1 MTERFLRFLQLLI
14 TSVDVLTLNIVFF
27 TLILLFPGN
36 LFRQNWEYGYLAI
49 FLTIAW
55 LTIGL
60 IGNIYQ
66 RKNIFSFE
74 NFTRQSMHA
83 IVYFIAITSIYLF
96 FFQQYTISRA
106 FILVFLTSIPI
117 SFLINRFIFFSVY
130 EHFKRKDYLL
140 DKVLFV
146 GYNNISKR
154 LITYFEENAYNKEII
169 GICDESEHI
178 NEVYHYPILSNIS
191 GAFEVCKQYGANEI
205 FSSIAPEQNPKIYEL
220 MQFADQNCIR
230 FRIVP
235 DISLLVKNKVHI
247 NYINEMPVLT
257 LRDEP
262 LEDLSN
268 RIKKRLFD
276 IVISF
281 LVIVF
286 ILSWLVPIL
295 ALIIKLDSRG
305 PVFFKQSRS
314 GKEKKS
320 FLCIKFRSMQINKH
334 SDIKQ
339 ATKNDGRF
347 TRIGK
352 FLRRSNLDE
361 FPQFFNVLIG
371 QMSIVGPRPHMLK
384 HTDEYSQLADQ
395 YMVRHFMKPGIT
407 GWAQVNGCRGEI
419 DSFEKLQ
426 NRIDHDIWYMEN
438 WNIWLDL
445 KIIFLTV
452 YNTVKGDKNAF

>member
-36 LFRQNWEYGYLAI
+36 LFRQNWEYAYLAI

-281 LVIVF
+281 LVIVL
-286 ILSWLVPIL
+286 ILSWLIPIL

-305 PVFFKQSRS
+305 PVFFKQNRS
-314 GKEKKS
+314 GKERKS
-320 FLCIKFRSMQINKH
+320 FLCIKFRSMKMNKQ

-426 NRIDHDIWYMEN
+426 GRIDHDIWYMEN
-438 WNIWLDL
+438 WSIWLDL

-452 YNTVKGDKNAF
+452 YNTVKGDENAF

>member
-36 LFRQNWEYGYLAI
+36 LFRQNWEYAYLAI

-281 LVIVF
+281 LVIVL
-286 ILSWLVPIL
+286 ILSWLIPIL

-305 PVFFKQSRS
+305 PVFFKQNRS
-314 GKEKKS
+314 GKERKS
-320 FLCIKFRSMQINKH
+320 FLCIKFRSMKMNKQ

-426 NRIDHDIWYMEN
+426 GRIDHDIWYMEN
-438 WNIWLDL
+438 WSILCQ
-445 KIIFLTV
+445 F
-452 YNTVKGDKNAF
+452 